1 MEPVSRIKNVQGIYA
16 YSFSKDCQ
24 KKKRKIVVLE
34 FILEMCICY
43 GFLKYGMGKISV
55 AVSIHVH
62 IQCFVKIKKRII
74 FHAQLAINLVTF
86 LASRVS
92 MCPSQ
97 GTR

>member
-1 MEPVSRIKNVQGIYA
+1 MLILLVRIVE
-16 YSFSKDCQ
+16 

-43 GFLKYGMGKISV
+43 GFLKNGRGKISV